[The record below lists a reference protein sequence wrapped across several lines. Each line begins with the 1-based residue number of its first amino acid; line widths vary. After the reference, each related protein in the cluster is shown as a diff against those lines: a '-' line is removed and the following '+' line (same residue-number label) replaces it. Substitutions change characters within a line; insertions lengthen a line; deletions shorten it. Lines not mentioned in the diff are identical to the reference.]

1 MGKLPDPNRASMNPA
16 PSTAMD
22 LPRLVMRRAIGIA
35 LVAWLSALVLGLHR
49 AGHDMKQEVAAADTL
64 ARLGALLARASHE
77 PDDARVLADM
87 KQLLQGA
94 PLRHLQLQVRGDRT
108 ALLIG
113 PDTAAATAP
122 PLSWLLQWHRA
133 WVPAPEPV
141 PVRWMVPR
149 DAGRMWVVELRTSY
163 ESERIEAIENL
174 AQLLLLA
181 GAGSVAMLLAMGWNV
196 RHAFKPMRALLQ
208 AIGQM
213 RGGDATAMQRLP
225 AMPIAELQS
234 IAAALGE
241 LGVALEAAEQQRRA
255 LSRQVLTL
263 QDDERQ
269 RIARELHDEF
279 GQRLTAL
286 RADAAWLSQ
295 QLANDTAASRVV
307 QTMAAQCEALQSEI
321 RALLRRLQPADD
333 DAGGAAHLLGLQQQ
347 LAGLVQAWRASPGLA
362 VTFELVLSARDINGH
377 ALPWPDAHAAGAL
390 VLPRELSRAL
400 YRISQEALTNVAR
413 HARATRAALQLTLQ
427 RRPDGDL
434 LHWQVSDDGQGLGDL
449 AVALQRGNGLAGIRQ
464 RVWALGADLEC
475 DASRARGACLRA
487 TFRIAAMPAL
497 GTVDDLAPA

>member
-1 MGKLPDPNRASMNPA
+1 MGKLPAPDRASMKTA
-16 PSTAMD
+16 PTTAMD
-22 LPRLVMRRAIGIA
+22 LPRLVMRRAVWVA
-35 LVAWLSALVLGLHR
+35 LIAWLSALVLGLHR

-64 ARLGALLARASHE
+64 ARLGALLAGALHE

-87 KQLLQGA
+87 KALLQAA

-113 PDTAAATAP
+113 PDPDATPAA

-149 DAGRMWVVELRTSY
+149 DRGRMWVVELRTSY

-213 RGGDATAMQRLP
+213 RGGDAAEMQRLP
-225 AMPIAELQS
+225 PMPIAELQS

-241 LGVALEAAEQQRRA
+241 LGVALDAAEQQRRA

-295 QLANDTAASRVV
+295 QLVGDAAASRVV
-307 QTMAAQCEALQSEI
+307 QSISVQCEALQSEI
-321 RALLRRLQPADD
+321 RALLRRLQPAQD
-333 DAGGAAHLLGLQQQ
+333 DAGGASHLLALQHQ
-347 LAGLVQAWRASPGLA
+347 LQGLVQAWRASPGLSVA
-362 VTFELVLSARDINGH
+362 FELVLAARDITGR
-377 ALPWPDAHAAGAL
+377 ALPWPDAHDAGAL

-413 HARATRAALQLTLQ
+413 HARATRAVLQLTLQ
-427 RRPDGDL
+427 RRADGDL
-434 LHWQVSDDGQGLGDL
+434 LHWQVSDDGQGLGEP

-475 DASRARGACLRA
+475 DASAPRGACLRA
-487 TFRIAAMPAL
+487 TFRTAAMPAL
-497 GTVDDLAPA
+497 GTLDDLAAA

>member
-1 MGKLPDPNRASMNPA
+1 MGKLPDLLARASMKTA
-16 PSTAMD
+16 PAMD
-22 LPRLVMRRAIGIA
+22 LPRLVMRRAIAVA
-35 LVAWLSALVLGLHR
+35 LVAWLIALVLGLHR
-49 AGHDMKQEVAAADTL
+49 AGHDMKQEAAAADTL
-64 ARLGALLARASHE
+64 ARLGALLARAAGE

-87 KQLLQGA
+87 KELLQAA
-94 PLRHLQLQVRGDRT
+94 PLRHLQLQVRGDRA
-108 ALLIG
+108 ALLVG
-113 PDTAAATAP
+113 PDSDAMPAP

-133 WVPAPEPV
+133 WIPAPDPL

-149 DAGRMWVVELRTSY
+149 AGGRTWIVELRPSY
-163 ESERIEAIENL
+163 ESERIESIENL

-181 GAGSVAMLLAMGWNV
+181 AAGSVAMLLAMGWKV
-196 RHAFKPMRALLQ
+196 RRALEPMRALLH

-213 RGGDATAMQRLP
+213 RGGDAAAMQRLP

-295 QLANDTAASRVV
+295 RLAGDAAAARVV
-307 QTMAAQCEALQSEI
+307 QAMAVQCEALQSEL

-333 DAGGAAHLLGLQQQ
+333 DAGGASHLLALQHQ
-347 LAGLVQAWRASPGLA
+347 LEGLVQAWRASPGLSVA
-362 VTFELVLSARDINGH
+362 FDLVLAARDGAGR
-377 ALPWPDAHAAGAL
+377 ALQWPAAHEAAAIA
-390 VLPRELSRAL
+390 LPRELSRAL

-413 HARATRAALQLTLQ
+413 HARATRAVLQLTLQ
-427 RRPDGDL
+427 RRSDGDL
-434 LHWQVSDDGQGLGDL
+434 LHWQVGDDGHGLGDL
-449 AVALQRGNGLAGIRQ
+449 AEALQRGNGLAGIRQ

-475 DASRARGACLRA
+475 DAARARGACLRA
-487 TFRIAAMPAL
+487 TFRIAAMPAP
-497 GTVDDLAPA
+497 GVVDDLAAA